1 MRPMGAELH
10 LHPGYGRGIY
20 RRRIEIRS
28 DEGLV
33 RGELEDDFHRFG
45 AVVRH
50 DGRAVLEARGS
61 ATRFPWTTCPEAV
74 SVLAELAGVPLSPS
88 LRAIARA
95 RDPRRHCT
103 HLFDLASL
111 LVARAAAGG
120 GDRFYDVEVPD
131 LREGGGRARLWRDGA
146 PILDL
151 EVRGLTLEG
160 PEPFR
165 GRPLTGGFAEWAEE
179 TLAPDLAEAAQ
190 VLRRAV
196 LIAGGRR
203 FDMERMESAVPF
215 APLTRGACYSF
226 QPERIARALRNRG
239 SVRDFSRRPGALLA
253 GSGRGDPGGSAGR

>member
-1 MRPMGAELH
+1 MRLVPPTDY
-10 LHPGYGRGIY
+10 LHPGYGGGIY

-28 DEGLV
+28 GEGVV

-45 AVVRH
+45 VVIRH
-50 DGRAVLEARGS
+50 DGRTVVEARGT
-61 ATRFPWTTCPEAV
+61 AARFPWTTCPEAV
-74 SVLAELAGVPLSPS
+74 SLLRELAGLPLTRS
-88 LRAIARA
+88 LRAVARA

-120 GDRFYDVEVPD
+120 GDRIYDIEVPD
-131 LREGGGRARLWRDGA
+131 AREGRSRARLWRDGA
-146 PILDL
+146 PLFAFEI
-151 EVRGLTLEG
+151 RGLAIEG

-165 GRPLTGGFAEWAEE
+165 GRRLAGGFAEWAEE
-179 TLAPDLAEAAQ
+179 ALEPDLAEAAQ

-215 APLTRGACYSF
+215 ASLTRGACYSF

-239 SVRDFSRRPGALLA
+239 SVRDFSLRPAALLA
-253 GSGRGDPGGSAGR
+253 GGGTAEEGGG